1 MQILKFKDVTLDK
14 IRSMFS
20 DIPKY
25 DNEIEDLIKTECHYS
40 GYIEQQKREIST
52 FEKEENLLIPKKINY
67 DSVSGLSNEVKR
79 KLKDIMPFT
88 FGQALRIDGVTP
100 AAINILM
107 IYCKNTLK
115 KAS

>member
-1 MQILKFKDVTLDK
+1 
-14 IRSMFS
+14 
-20 DIPKY
+20 
-25 DNEIEDLIKTECHYS
+25 
-40 GYIEQQKREIST
+40 
-52 FEKEENLLIPKKINY
+52 LIPKKINY

-88 FGQALRIDGVTP
+88 FGQALRIDGITP

-107 IYCKNTLK
+107 IYCKNSLK